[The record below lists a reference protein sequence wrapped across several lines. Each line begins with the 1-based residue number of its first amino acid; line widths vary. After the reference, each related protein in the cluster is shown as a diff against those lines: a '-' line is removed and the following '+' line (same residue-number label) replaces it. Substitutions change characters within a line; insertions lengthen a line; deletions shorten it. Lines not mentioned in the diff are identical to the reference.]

1 MRSATTTP
9 ALIPPFFQAAREV
22 LEQELGLDA
31 APGPIQALDLGDLP
45 GDDATVLVAIT
56 GDLEGTAFYR
66 YSLPCAL
73 GIVSR
78 IIGSPMTELDEL
90 ARSGI
95 AELGNVITGRAGV
108 LLADQGWT
116 CTIAPPVVV
125 AGQAV
130 RVHAPYRPV
139 WQSAM
144 STPFGAVIVSIAVRP
159 VRPAAAVDGVFQP
172 ERG

>member
-9 ALIPPFFQAAREV
+9 ALITPFFQAAREV
-22 LEQELGLDA
+22 LEQELGLGV
-31 APGPIQALDLGDLP
+31 APGPIQTLDLSDLP
-45 GDDATVLVAIT
+45 GDDATVLVAVT

-108 LLADQGWT
+108 LLAEHGWS
-116 CTIAPPVVV
+116 CTIAPPVVI
-125 AGQAV
+125 AGQEV
-130 RVHAPYRPV
+130 QVHAPYRPI
-139 WQSAM
+139 WQASFTTA
-144 STPFGAVIVSIAVRP
+144 FGTVIASIAVRP
-159 VRPAAAVDGVFQP
+159 IRPAAAVDGAFHP